1 MESKVEQIRNILINV
16 FEDGN
21 THKTGELLKIIIEN
35 GFTIKD
41 RCTLNVA
48 LLSLIQQGKICRTKK
63 GLYIKYTP
71 KYIFE
76 NVQELEKNISYVSK
90 TVDSLHELDWRN
102 CTDEE
107 MKSSNTSTR

>member
-1 MESKVEQIRNILINV
+1 MKK
-16 FEDGN
+16 

-48 LLSLIQQGKICRTKK
+48 LLSLIQQGKIFKTKK

-76 NVQELEKNISYVSK
+76 NEQELEKNISYVSK
-90 TVDSLHELDWRN
+90 TIDSLHELDWRN

-107 MKSSNTSTR
+107 MKNARKAKTMIFDLCSQLETVFS